1 MDKSKRFIKSY
12 GVSNNFVKK
21 SSDKDDIFINKV
33 KWIGKY
39 DGKKADIDLDINNNG
54 EKKHY
59 DIELN
64 NEQIKDLLNIHS
76 VDKPLEDRLLEDY
89 LSESRTTIAPTN
101 VEELI
106 SYKIP
111 TSVSASAS
119 KRSSS
124 KSKGS
129 SSKRSKSSKSSSSKR
144 SKSSRRL
151 PTNVSRLRTSVSHSR
166 GSLNKSKRSKS
177 SR

>member
-89 LSESRTTIAPTN
+89 LSESRTTLAPTN

-106 SYKIP
+106 SYKMP
-111 TSVSASAS
+111 TSVSESAS

-124 KSKGS
+124 K
-129 SSKRSKSSKSSSSKR
+129 RSKSSSSKR
-144 SKSSRRL
+144 SKSSSSKRSKSSSRRL
-151 PTNVSRLRTSVSHSR
+151 PTSVSRLRTSVSHSR

>member
-1 MDKSKRFIKSY
+1 MDNKPKRFIKSY

-21 SSDKDDIFINKV
+21 SNDKDEIFINKV

-39 DGKKADIDLDINNNG
+39 DGKKDDIDLDINNNG

-64 NEQIKDLLNIHS
+64 NEQIKDLLNMHS
-76 VDKPLEDRLLEDY
+76 VNKPLENRLLEDY
-89 LSESRTTIAPTN
+89 LTETKSPV

-106 SYKIP
+106 SYKMP

-119 KRSSS
+119 KRSKSRSS
-124 KSKGS
+124 RS
-129 SSKRSKSSKSSSSKR
+129 SSKRSKSS
-144 SKSSRRL
+144 SSRRL
-151 PTNVSRLRTSVSHSR
+151 TTNVSRLRTSISHSR
-166 GSLNKSKRSKS
+166 GSLNKNKSKS
-177 SR
+177 KKSRS

>member
-89 LSESRTTIAPTN
+89 LSASPS
-101 VEELI
+101 VEDLI
-106 SYKIP
+106 SYKMP

-119 KRSSS
+119 NLKKSSSRRSSKRSSS
-124 KSKGS
+124 KRS
-129 SSKRSKSSKSSSSKR
+129 SSKRSNSSKH
-144 SKSSRRL
+144 SSRRL

>member
-1 MDKSKRFIKSY
+1 MNNKRFIKSY

-21 SSDKDDIFINKV
+21 SNNKDEIFINKV

-64 NEQIKDLLNIHS
+64 NDQIKDLLNIHS
-76 VDKPLEDRLLEDY
+76 VNKPLENRLLEDY
-89 LSESRTTIAPTN
+89 LTESKPA

-106 SYKIP
+106 SYKMP

-119 KRSSS
+119 KRSKSS
-124 KSKGS
+124 KSS
-129 SSKRSKSSKSSSSKR
+129 RSKSSSSK
-144 SKSSRRL
+144 SKSSRSSRRL
-151 PTNVSRLRTSVSHSR
+151 PTNVSRLRTSISHSR
-166 GSLNKSKRSKS
+166 GSLNKTKKSKS
-177 SR
+177 RS